1 LAAASAVCI
10 KIIGILRK
18 DEMKKTP
25 VILALLILGLSF
37 SAYSAPKGHLFII
50 GGGDRPES
58 MMRRFVALAQQAG
71 RGKIVVFP
79 MASSVPNEVG
89 PGLVKEFKELGASA
103 EYYILNREQALLE
116 ESSKILD
123 DAGGIYFSGGD
134 QSRQTAVLLNTPIH
148 KKLLEIYENG
158 AVIGGS
164 SAGAAVMSE
173 VMITGDER
181 REVKPGREFE
191 TLQAGIV
198 VTAPGFGF
206 IKAAII
212 DQHFATRKRH
222 NRLISLVAENPK
234 LLGIG
239 IDESTA
245 VIVNPDDTIDVIGDK
260 NVVIYDASRA
270 QIAMAPSKA
279 IGISNMVLHVLLPG
293 SRYHL
298 NKRKIVTP

>member
-1 LAAASAVCI
+1 
-10 KIIGILRK
+10 
-18 DEMKKTP
+18 MKKTA
-25 VILALLILGLSF
+25 VTLNLLLFVFCLSLPAA
-37 SAYSAPKGHLFII
+37 SKGHLFII

-58 MMRRFVALAQQAG
+58 MMKRFVALAQQVG
-71 RGKIVVFP
+71 SGKIVVFP

-89 PGLVKEFKELGASA
+89 PGLVEEFKKLGATNV
-103 EYYILNREQALLE
+103 EFHILTREQALKE
-116 ESSKILD
+116 DSSRILD
-123 DAGGIYFSGGD
+123 DAGGVYFSGGD

-148 KKLLEIYENG
+148 KKLLEIYEKG
-158 AVIGGS
+158 AVMGGS

-181 REVKPGREFE
+181 REVKEGREFE

-206 IKAAII
+206 INMAIV

-245 VIVNPDDTIDVIGDK
+245 IIVNPDDTFEVIGEK
-260 NVVIYDASRA
+260 NVVVYDAARA
-270 QIAMAPSKA
+270 KIKISPSKA
-279 IGISNMVLHVLLPG
+279 IGISNMIIHVLLPG
-293 SRYHL
+293 SRYNL
-298 NKRKIVTP
+298 DKRKIVIP

>member
-1 LAAASAVCI
+1 LDQDH
-10 KIIGILRK
+10 IILGK

-25 VILALLILGLSF
+25 VFLALLILVLSF

-58 MMRRFVALAQQAG
+58 MMKRFVALAQQVG
-71 RGKIVVFP
+71 SGKIVVFP
-79 MASSVPNEVG
+79 MASSGPNEVG
-89 PGLVKEFKELGASA
+89 PGLVEEFKKLGANA
-103 EYYILNREQALLE
+103 EFHILTREQALKE
-116 ESSKILD
+116 DSSRILD
-123 DAGGIYFSGGD
+123 DAGGVYFSGGD
-134 QSRQTAVLLNTPIH
+134 QSRQTAILLNTPIH
-148 KKLLEIYENG
+148 KKLLEIYEKG
-158 AVIGGS
+158 AVMGGS

-181 REVKPGREFE
+181 REVKEGREFE
-191 TLQAGIV
+191 TLLAGIV

-206 IKAAII
+206 IKTAIV

-245 VIVNPDDTIDVIGDK
+245 IIVNPDDTFDVIGVK

-270 QIAMAPSKA
+270 KIKMAPSKA

-293 SRYHL
+293 SRYSL
-298 NKRKIVTP
+298 SKRKIVTP

>member
-1 LAAASAVCI
+1 
-10 KIIGILRK
+10 
-18 DEMKKTP
+18 MKKLT
-25 VILALLILGLSF
+25 VILSLLFFIGCLY
-37 SAYSAPKGHLFII
+37 AYSAPRGHLFII
-50 GGGDRPES
+50 GGGDRPEN
-58 MMRRFVALAQQAG
+58 MMKKFVVLAQQCG
-71 RGKIVVFP
+71 SGKIIIFP

-89 PGLVKEFKELGASA
+89 PELVEEFKKLGANA
-103 EYYILNREQALLE
+103 EFHILTREQALRE

-123 DAGGIYFSGGD
+123 DVGGVYFSGGD

-148 KKLLEIYENG
+148 KKLLEIYETG
-158 AVIGGS
+158 AVMGGT

-173 VMITGDER
+173 VMITGEER
-181 REVKPGREFE
+181 REVKEGREFE

-206 IKAAII
+206 IKTAIA

-222 NRLISLVAENPK
+222 NRLISLIAENPK

-245 VIVNPDDTIDVIGDK
+245 IIVNPDETFDVIGEK

-270 QIAMAPSKA
+270 QINIAPSKS
-279 IGISNMVLHVLLPG
+279 IGISNMILHVLLPG
-293 SRYHL
+293 TKFDL
-298 NKRKIVTP
+298 KTRKIVTP